1 MCDVTDLSEWKKKKA
16 GHVRETPTLDPLLDI
31 AIAVSNQGKVLK
43 EIMGKDRTIVD
54 CLKAMAQCQNRTV
67 EQQER
72 MLNTIESM
80 ILRIEAIEKK
90 QQEIMRLGL
99 ASDGALNKTPNRD
112 HDVN

>member
-1 MCDVTDLSEWKKKKA
+1 MSDVTDLTEWKEKKSQQAKGA
-16 GHVRETPTLDPLLDI
+16 PTLDPLLDI

-80 ILRIEAIEKK
+80 ILRIEAIENNK
-90 QQEIMRLGL
+90 RL
-99 ASDGALNKTPNRD
+99 T
-112 HDVN
+112 